1 MPFSRLLSSCFNS
14 LSDKFSTESPNKC
27 LYGVIFI
34 SHLLCP
40 RSLKTAAEN
49 RRRLAARSRERSR
62 LAFELRMTR
71 WSNLRVFSQIV
82 GCTCDIARVQGRS
95 FPYRR
100 VGQLPQ
106 LPREPLSPWQ
116 LRPRL
121 QLSSCA
127 ALPWQRRRAAVR
139 AAGWPRRQQPES
151 KWRAR
156 MCWLGLALGPNMSVA
171 VGWAGPAR
179 CRRCGRA
186 VRPCPGPAAN
196 SSGRPVLAVEI

>member
-1 MPFSRLLSSCFNS
+1 MVSRYS
-14 LSDKFSTESPNKC
+14 
-27 LYGVIFI
+27 YY
-34 SHLLCP
+34 
-40 RSLKTAAEN
+40 
-49 RRRLAARSRERSR
+49 
-62 LAFELRMTR
+62 
-71 WSNLRVFSQIV
+71 
-82 GCTCDIARVQGRS
+82 QGRS

-127 ALPWQRRRAAVR
+127 ALPWQRRRAPVR

-196 SSGRPVLAVEI
+196 SSGRPVLSVEIKAPLLELVVHRKMHADVVFSCPSPTLRLRVLRLSSFVAALP

>member
-1 MPFSRLLSSCFNS
+1 MVSRYS
-14 LSDKFSTESPNKC
+14 
-27 LYGVIFI
+27 YY
-34 SHLLCP
+34 
-40 RSLKTAAEN
+40 
-49 RRRLAARSRERSR
+49 
-62 LAFELRMTR
+62 
-71 WSNLRVFSQIV
+71 
-82 GCTCDIARVQGRS
+82 QGRS

-127 ALPWQRRRAAVR
+127 ALPWQRRRAPVR

-156 MCWLGLALGPNMSVA
+156 MCWLGGAGALPQVRTCGAPMP
-171 VGWAGPAR
+171 WTCCELIRPAGALRGDQGTPA
-179 CRRCGRA
+179 
-186 VRPCPGPAAN
+186 
-196 SSGRPVLAVEI
+196 